1 MGTNGGF
8 EVVVINCTGKNLKNQ
23 KEVHMAKTDL
33 FSKWFDK
40 SIEVEFSRGSA
51 ENKSAGELYYS
62 IRVMKDPS
70 KIPLTMKKS
79 TIGHWGIE
87 DRRSLPPWVTDLE
100 PQLIRAIKE
109 NEA

>member
-1 MGTNGGF
+1 
-8 EVVVINCTGKNLKNQ
+8 
-23 KEVHMAKTDL
+23 MAKAEL

-40 SIEVEFSRGSA
+40 TIQVEFTRGSS
-51 ENKSAGELYYS
+51 ENKSAGEMYYS
-62 IRVMKDPS
+62 VRVTKEPA
-70 KIPLTMKKS
+70 KIPFTMKKN

>member
-1 MGTNGGF
+1 
-8 EVVVINCTGKNLKNQ
+8 
-23 KEVHMAKTDL
+23 MAKTEL
-33 FSKWFDK
+33 FSKQFDK
-40 SIEVEFSRGSA
+40 SIEVEFSRGPN
-51 ENKSAGELYYS
+51 ETKTAGELYYS
-62 IRVMKDPS
+62 IRVVKEPA
-70 KIPLTMKKS
+70 KIPLKMKKN